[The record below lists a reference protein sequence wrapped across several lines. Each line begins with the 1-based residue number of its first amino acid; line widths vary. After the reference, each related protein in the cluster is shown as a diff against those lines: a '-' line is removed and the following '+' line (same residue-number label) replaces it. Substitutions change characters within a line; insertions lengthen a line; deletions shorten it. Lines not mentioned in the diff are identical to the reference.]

1 MLTKPG
7 TKPIRIR
14 GGLVQLGESIEI
26 GERERE
32 REREHGEGRV
42 RLIMG
47 REIMKRAEREK
58 NYKRN
63 STPSQ

>member
-32 REREHGEGRV
+32 RERAWRGKGEINYG
-42 RLIMG
+42 
-47 REIMKRAEREK
+47 ERNHEE
-58 NYKRN
+58 
-63 STPSQ
+63 S